1 MYTQSQY
8 VVRNQSWRNPGVWE
22 EKNKIYYTP
31 DEAIE
36 AGAEDHKGLVK
47 FLDEVIEDP
56 NRSEEAK
63 AHARHVCEKQ
73 RWDVIE
79 RIKNFTHAT
88 EHMYS
93 DKRAWEIV
101 RVVSDKT
108 IDIRRVNS
116 DHHIG
121 DCKQV
126 SGGFFGHVV
135 DQHNQKVTYTS
146 NPDNEVIRIRRRK
159 DSDSQWTHKG
169 VRFTLQ
175 TEPYAFHDFNF

>member
-1 MYTQSQY
+1 MYIQAQY
-8 VVRNQSWRNPGVWE
+8 VIQNQSWRNPGVWE
-22 EKNKIYYTP
+22 EKNKIYYSP
-31 DEAIE
+31 GEAHEAAIE
-36 AGAEDHKGLVK
+36 EDESFDK
-47 FLDEVIEDP
+47 FLDAIIDDP
-56 NRSEEAK
+56 SKSEEAK
-63 AHARHVCEKQ
+63 AHALHVQCEK
-73 RWDVIE
+73 RWKVSSRE
-79 RIKNFTHAT
+79 KNFTHAT

-101 RVVSDKT
+101 RVVSRKT
-108 IDIRRVNS
+108 IEIRRVDS

-146 NPDNEVIRIRRRK
+146 NPDNEVIRIRRCK
-159 DSDSQWTHKG
+159 GSNSQWTHKG